1 MYASE
6 LCSCHWVVLRRTK
19 SGRATGTIRVCVNI
33 VILMFHDCLD
43 FICKFEHQWQQQ
55 QPNAFMPRDVIGK
68 CPGVVAVR
76 DAYVLSCV
84 VLVEMERS
92 YEGYVIF

>member
-1 MYASE
+1 
-6 LCSCHWVVLRRTK
+6 
-19 SGRATGTIRVCVNI
+19 
-33 VILMFHDCLD
+33 
-43 FICKFEHQWQQQ
+43 
-55 QPNAFMPRDVIGK
+55 MPRDVIGK

-84 VLVEMERS
+84 VLVEMGRS